1 MNIFEELDEILKS
14 VNESE
19 EVETAKEKAERI
31 VKAIPVNPEMET
43 EEQGRQKAL
52 EKLAKYFYKIS
63 MGGKPDNK
71 LTRKDDIDLPDDFLD
86 PKMKG
91 KMSGKI
97 EDKEFEANK
106 VVWDQDEEMEKLE
119 KDIEVNMHGSDDD
132 FDDFDYRDNSFG
144 DDIDKDELD
153 TDDLDND
160 GGGSGDDYDKSEDE
174 KLRDTIDDALDKMSD
189 SGDLD
194 DGDQQSGQEGGQ
206 QGGQEGGQQGGQQ
219 GGQEGGQQGGQEG
232 GSQEGSGGKNSGN
245 GAPETRKDKRLKELK
260 NAIDNNDTKAM
271 DQSIDKL
278 KEGGDGSGE
287 LAGERIG
294 EVSDKDLRGDMSK
307 AGISEKDIEEMSKA
321 SKDNK
326 MGEMSEE
333 EAKKLKK
340 HVVDGLEKK
349 CKEKGGSALAKT
361 IVKNALKSKV
371 NDDEWRN
378 MLKLFL
384 KSKSVNSGDMSKT
397 KNGIKF
403 GHKNHLW
410 RDAILPTKGPS
421 RGTVQTIYCF
431 VDFSGSVEQD
441 LVYTFLGRVIDL
453 CEELNYTDIVI
464 YGFAAN
470 ISLPRKINGRMLKKD
485 GKDVVLAQTWDFIST
500 QIPRSKQ
507 YTENFRDVAN
517 EIMEIRRR
525 QRDAVYLIFGDALWQ
540 DPSVGPVCLK
550 SICGE
555 RLLDRMCVLTYYDKD
570 NYYDIF
576 TGCISMLKE
585 LVGLKNVITTKVS
598 RIRMDK

>member
-1 MNIFEELDEILKS
+1 MNIFEQLDKILNS

-19 EVETAKEKAERI
+19 KVDTAKEMAERI

-43 EEQGRQKAL
+43 EEQGRQKAW
-52 EKLAKYFYKIS
+52 EKLAKYFYKLS
-63 MGGKPDNK
+63 MGGSPDDK

-91 KMSGKI
+91 KMSGKM

-119 KDIEVNMHGSDDD
+119 KEIDVDMHSSDDD

-160 GGGSGDDYDKSEDE
+160 GGGSGDDSDKSEDE
-174 KLRDTIDDALDKMSD
+174 KLRDTIDNALDKMSD

-194 DGDQQSGQEGGQ
+194 DGDQQSE
-206 QGGQEGGQQGGQQ
+206 QQGGQQ
-219 GGQEGGQQGGQEG
+219 GGQEGGQEGGQQGENK
-232 GSQEGSGGKNSGN
+232 EGSGGKNSGN

-307 AGISEKDIEEMSKA
+307 AGVSEKDIEEMSKA

-349 CKEKGGSALAKT
+349 CGEKGGSALAKT

-410 RDAILPTKGPS
+410 RDAVLPTKGPS

-453 CEELNYTDIVI
+453 CEELNYTDIVV
-464 YGFAAN
+464 YGFGGN
-470 ISLPRKINGRMLKKD
+470 IVLPRKINGRMLKKD
-485 GKDVVLAQTWDFIST
+485 GKDVVLAQTWDYINS
-500 QIPRSKQ
+500 QKPGSW
-507 YTENFRDVAN
+507 TENFRDVAN

-540 DPSVGPVCLK
+540 DPHDGPMCLK

-570 NYYDIF
+570 RYYDIF

>member
-1 MNIFEELDEILKS
+1 MNIFEQLDKILNS

-19 EVETAKEKAERI
+19 KVDTAKKKAERI

-43 EEQGRQKAL
+43 EEQGRKKTL
-52 EKLAKYFYKIS
+52 EKLAKYFYKLS
-63 MGGKPDNK
+63 SGGMPGDK
-71 LTRKDDIDLPDDFLD
+71 LTRKDDIDLPDYFLD

-91 KMSGKI
+91 KMSGKM

-160 GGGSGDDYDKSEDE
+160 GGGSGDDSDKSEDE
-174 KLRDTIDDALDKMSD
+174 KLRDTIDNALDKMSD

-194 DGDQQSGQEGGQ
+194 DGDQQSE
-206 QGGQEGGQQGGQQ
+206 
-219 GGQEGGQQGGQEG
+219 QQGGQEG
-232 GSQEGSGGKNSGN
+232 GSKEGSGGKNSGN

-307 AGISEKDIEEMSKA
+307 AGVSEKDIEEMSKA

-340 HVVDGLEKK
+340 QVVDGLEKK
-349 CKEKGGSALAKT
+349 CEGKGGSALAKT
-361 IVKNALKSKV
+361 IVKNALRSMV
-371 NDDEWRN
+371 NDDEWRS

-384 KSKSVNSGDMSKT
+384 KSKLVNNGDMSKT
-397 KNGIKF
+397 RNGIKF

-410 RDAILPTKGPS
+410 RDAVLPTRGPS

-431 VDFSGSVEQD
+431 IDFSGSVEQD

-453 CEELNYTDIVI
+453 CEELNYTDIVV
-464 YGFAAN
+464 YGFGGN
-470 ISLPRKINGRMLKKD
+470 IVLPRKINGRMLKKD
-485 GKDVVLAQTWDFIST
+485 GKDVVLAQTWDYINS
-500 QIPRSKQ
+500 QKPGSW
-507 YTENFRDVAN
+507 TENFRDVAN

-540 DPSVGPVCLK
+540 DPYDGPMCLK
-550 SICGE
+550 SICGD

-570 NYYDIF
+570 NYYDRF